1 MPERACRFESGP
13 GDQHGVAMKEYI
25 GGFVATA
32 IIVMFFGFIGF
43 AIHQSNIEDD
53 QRAVET
59 TKQWNE
65 WVAWRDANCHVTER
79 MIGLSET
86 SGKFHQNDNA
96 TVYDC
101 GGMKYVVADSVE
113 RAAKSKS
120 LDFSQI
126 PKTFDKK

>member
-1 MPERACRFESGP
+1 
-13 GDQHGVAMKEYI
+13 MKYI
-25 GGFVATA
+25 GHTVLILFWAAVVGM
-32 IIVMFFGFIGF
+32 IVYAF
-43 AIHQSNIEDD
+43 HEDNIRDD

-65 WVAWRDANCHVTER
+65 WVVWRDANCHVTER
-79 MIGLSET
+79 MIGLSES

-101 GGMKYVVADSVE
+101 GGIKYVVADSVE
-113 RAAKSKS
+113 YDAKNQS

-126 PKTFDKK
+126 PKLFDKK